1 MRRIRLQ
8 VAITL
13 LAVTVL
19 FGVVAYL
26 ALSVT
31 TKTAPDYGG
40 TYVEGVAGNPE
51 YINPLL
57 CQPNPLD
64 QDLAGLIFS
73 GLARANGRGEIVPDL
88 AESWDIS
95 ADGIVYTFYLRED
108 VVWHDGAPFTADDVV
123 YTISTIQQP
132 EFPGEA
138 EIANLWR
145 TVVVERVDT
154 YTVRFYLREPYAPFL
169 DHATLGILPAHLLS
183 SVPAEMLRESQFNVE
198 PVGTGP
204 YRLESIAARRV
215 LLVSNTEHYGGRPYI
230 DRLEFILYQDD
241 AAVFEGRRRGEVAG
255 IARVLP
261 AYLDSVRQ
269 DRDLSLYSAPLSG
282 YNAVYLNLDKGVFQD
297 PAVRQA
303 MMYAL
308 DRQRLV
314 DEVLEGQGIVLHSP
328 ILPHSW
334 AHNPSVRRY
343 DYAPRLAIST
353 LEEHDWFD
361 DDGDGVRER
370 GGVKLEFTLV
380 TNDNPVRMRLIEA
393 ISEQLANVGI
403 RALPQAVPWETLR
416 YDMLNLRRFDAVLLG
431 FQFLP
436 PDPDPYPYWHSS
448 QANEFGVNLANYNDP
463 RVDMLLEEARLTS
476 DKGLRQELYQEFQ
489 TLFAE
494 QVPSLLLYQP
504 VYAYAVSDT
513 VQDVQI
519 GPMTNSS
526 GRFQSIT
533 DWYIATQR
541 LVDGAS
547 AEPTT
552 AADNGPGGDVAPT
565 KEAAPTGDAAP
576 AEEDALQEEVVP

>member
-13 LAVTVL
+13 LAVAVL

-26 ALSVT
+26 ALNVT
-31 TKTAPDYGG
+31 TQTAPDYGG

-64 QDLAGLIFS
+64 QDLAALIFS

-95 ADGIVYTFYLRED
+95 ADGIVYTFYLRQD

-138 EIANLWR
+138 DIANLWR
-145 TVVVERVDT
+145 TVVIERVDT

-169 DHATLGILPAHLLS
+169 DYTTLGILPAHLLS
-183 SVPAEMLRESQFNVE
+183 GVPAEMLRESKFNVE
-198 PVGTGP
+198 PIGTGP

-215 LLVSNTEHYGGRPYI
+215 LLVANPEYYRGRPYV

-241 AAVFEGRRRGEVAG
+241 AAVFEGRRRGEIAG
-255 IARVLP
+255 ISRVLP
-261 AYLDSVRQ
+261 AYLENVRE
-269 DRDLSLYSAPLSG
+269 DRDLNLYSAPLSG

-297 PAVRQA
+297 PAVRRA

-314 DEVLEGQGIVLHSP
+314 DEVLKGQGIVLHSP

-334 AHNPSVRRY
+334 AYNGAVRRY
-343 DYAPRLAIST
+343 DYSPRLAVST

-370 GGVKLEFTLV
+370 GGVRLEFTLV
-380 TNDNPVRMRLIEA
+380 TNDDPVRMQLIEA
-393 ISEQLANVGI
+393 ISEQLAKVGI
-403 RALPQAVPWETLR
+403 RAVPQAVPWETLR

-476 DKGLRQELYQEFQ
+476 DKGLRYELYQEFQ
-489 TLFAE
+489 QLFSE

-513 VQDVQI
+513 VHDVQI
-519 GPMTNSS
+519 GPMTDSS
-526 GRFQSIT
+526 DRFQSVA

-547 AEPTT
+547 SEEGTPTAT
-552 AADNGPGGDVAPT
+552 P
-565 KEAAPTGDAAP
+565 
-576 AEEDALQEEVVP
+576 